1 MVMKKRLVQT
11 IVVFAI
17 FCLATPLY
25 AATPWLHTELNLIK
39 DPCGNTV
46 ILRGVDLL
54 DLGFLEDWQGG
65 AIAMIDRL
73 TDKTDAQGS
82 SPGWYPRVLRIMIT
96 PPDAVD
102 PPGSWPHPFDPN
114 DDDFYNNLLRPVV
127 DYCKAKDLYAI
138 IDWHYV
144 ANTYDHVDDTNAFWT
159 YMAPK
164 FANDSHVIFELFN
177 EPINDLNGDW
187 IFNLND
193 TADWL
198 SVRTDMQKW
207 INIVR
212 SYAPN
217 NLIMVAGPFY
227 SQVIG
232 PSAANPLT
240 ADNIVMVS
248 HIYPGHW
255 LDSYWTWSYQGQINT
270 ALNRYP
276 VFMSEWGFSIDSGG
290 LEGTITN
297 YGQPLDNFREGPRKI
312 SNSAWVASYDWGP
325 PMFYDPGGWPKPL
338 GPWPLRVGEDQMG
351 GFVKDKLYLRRND
364 NQPSEG
370 NTIPPAA
377 PKGLTA
383 TPGIGMITLDWNDNN
398 EGDLYGYDIY
408 RSTTPGGQT
417 NRLNLVRSKTSA
429 YTDTNVAVNN
439 TYYYV
444 VRAVDTNFNSSAYSN
459 QVSAKPRTEV
469 GIVGS
474 WALGTSHTKENGAR
488 RALVFI
494 AHAEHTAAIS
504 TTSVTYGNQ
513 PMTKVIERIVY
524 NNFTTAYVAAYI
536 LNEAGVAAAENST
549 FVTTWNVPPPAF
561 GCSSVF
567 LENVDQ
573 TTLVGASDSNGTTT
587 LDPIKTNP
595 LSTINRDMVIEAAT
609 CGNLGSYTL
618 STGFTPGNSQT
629 MSATATG
636 ITGHKAATGAPEM
649 PSADFSATIDHQVII
664 GFVVKALAPPTYSD
678 CNVVKAD
685 GYRLN
690 SDLNGDCYV
699 DYLDLEIIADYW
711 INDCASPHN
720 CDGGD
725 FEPTDGVVD
734 FSDFSDFGPQ
744 WLQCNNPEDPNCTQ
758 NW

>member
-1 MVMKKRLVQT
+1 MKKKRLTQA
-11 IVVFAI
+11 IVVFVL

-25 AATPWLHTELNLIK
+25 ATTPWLHADANLIK

-73 TDKTDAQGS
+73 TDKSDTQGS

-96 PPDAVD
+96 PPDAV
-102 PPGSWPHPFDPN
+102 GYGWPHPFDPN
-114 DDDFYNNLLRPVV
+114 DDDFYNTLLRPVV
-127 DYCKAKDLYAI
+127 DYCKTKDIYAI

-144 ANTYDHVDDTNAFWT
+144 ANTYDHVADTNAFWT

-187 IFNLND
+187 IFNSND
-193 TADWL
+193 TNDWL
-198 SVRTDMQKW
+198 SVRTDMQEW
-207 INIVR
+207 INVVR
-212 SYAPN
+212 TYAPN
-217 NLIMVAGPFY
+217 NLILVAGSFY

-232 PSAANPLT
+232 PSAAYPLT
-240 ADNIVMVS
+240 ADNIAMVS

-255 LDSYWTWSYQGQINT
+255 LDYWWTWAYQAQINT
-270 ALNRYP
+270 ALTRYP
-276 VFMSEWGFSIDSGG
+276 VFMSEWGFSIDSDSG
-290 LEGTITN
+290 LQGTITN
-297 YGQPLDNFREGPRKI
+297 YGQPLADFREVRKM

-325 PMFYDPGGWPKPL
+325 PMFYDPGGWPKPV
-338 GPWPLRVGEDQMG
+338 GPWSLRIGEGQMG
-351 GFVKDKLYLRRND
+351 GFTKDTLYLKRND

-377 PKGLTA
+377 PTGLTA

-408 RSTTPGGQT
+408 RSTAPGSQT
-417 NRLNLVRSKTSA
+417 NRFNLVRSKTSA

-444 VRAVDTNFNSSAYSN
+444 VRAVDTNFNSSAYSS
-459 QVSAKPRTEV
+459 QVSAKPRTDV
-469 GIVGS
+469 AVVGS
-474 WALGTSHTKENGAR
+474 WVSGTSHTKENGTS

-504 TTSVTYGNQ
+504 STSVTYGNQ
-513 PMTKVIERIVY
+513 PMTKVIEKIIY
-524 NNFTTAYVAAYI
+524 SNHTIAYVAAYI

-549 FVTTWNVPPPAF
+549 FVTTWNVTPPAV
-561 GCSSVF
+561 GYSSVF

-573 TTLVGASDSNGTTT
+573 TTFVGASDSNGTT
-587 LDPIKTNP
+587 LNPIKTNS
-595 LSTINRDMVIEAAT
+595 LSTIINRDMVIEATT
-609 CGNLGSYTL
+609 CGNSGSYTL
-618 STGFTPGNSQT
+618 NDGFTEGIDQSINST
-629 MSATATG
+629 VTG
-636 ITGHKAATGAPEM
+636 VTGHKSATGTVEI
-649 PSADFSATIDHQVII
+649 PSATFSGTVNHQVII
-664 GFVVKALAPPTYSD
+664 GFVVKAPAPPTYSD

-699 DYLDLEIIADYW
+699 DYLDLEIIAYYW
-711 INDCASPHN
+711 MHNDCASPGN
-720 CDGGD
+720 CDGAD
-725 FEPTDGVVD
+725 FAPTDGVVD
-734 FSDFSDFGPQ
+734 FFDFSDLGLQ
-744 WLQCNNPEDPNCTQ
+744 WMQCNNPENPDCAH